1 MVLKA
6 IRDSQHWAHLHPAR
20 AGSLAGLFNQ
30 ACTIS
35 VAILLIPITTSYLPA
50 AEAGL
55 WFSLQ
60 GLVAMVAMMDLGFGF
75 AISRQAAFTLGNT
88 REVNATDDFIQL
100 APGISGTYQLFGL
113 TRRLYLIL
121 SAAAVV
127 LCIIAYEV
135 FSRVGNLIPPHA
147 EGTRLAWYC
156 IALASV
162 ISIFSGGYAAF
173 LNGIG
178 AVYQTRILA
187 GLAQLGAGVGAGVAA
202 CCGGGLP
209 MMAASFAASTLL
221 YAFAVSYL
229 LRRKMPPLAASE
241 ARLPPPGSLRAL
253 ARAALP
259 IGMVNVFGSLVF
271 MVQAPLLGMLLGPEK
286 VVPFYLAQKIGLAFN
301 MMSMQLA
308 LPQLPFFTRAL
319 GNKNWGEVRSRLKA
333 TIQKTHLIV
342 LISSLAYFFLS
353 PWMALVLLR
362 KNEYVDSSVL
372 LIMALDFCILGITG
386 LGGQFVLASGKNPFV
401 FSTIFTGITSFSLVI
416 LLTPR
421 LGIIALPI
429 STLVAGLVFN
439 YRKCFMEYRKMLLY
453 HTNQVSAKS

>member
-1 MVLKA
+1 MVLKT
-6 IRDSQHWAHLHPAR
+6 IRDSQHWVHLHPVR

-35 VAILLIPITTSYLPA
+35 VAILLIPITTSSLPA

-60 GLVAMVAMMDLGFGF
+60 GLLTMVAMLDLGFGF

-88 REVNATDDFIQL
+88 HEVKATDDFIQL
-100 APGISGTYQLFGL
+100 APGIGGSYQLFGL

-135 FSRVGNLIPPHA
+135 FLRVGNLIPPHA
-147 EGTRLAWYC
+147 EGTRLAWYG

-209 MMAASFAASTLL
+209 MMSASFAVSALL

-229 LRRKMPPLAASE
+229 LRRKMPLRGANETPLP
-241 ARLPPPGSLRAL
+241 LPGSLRAL

-319 GNKNWGEVRSRLKA
+319 GNKNWGEIQARLRSVVR
-333 TIQKTHLIV
+333 KTNLIV
-342 LISSLAYFFLS
+342 LTSSLAYFLLS

-362 KNEYVDSSVL
+362 KHEYVDLSVL
-372 LIMALDFCILGITG
+372 ALMALDFCILGLTNV
-386 LGGQFVLASGKNPFV
+386 GGQFVLASGKNPFV
-401 FSTIFTGITSFSLVI
+401 YSTIFMGIASFSLVI
-416 LLTPR
+416 LLTPH

-429 STLVAGLVFN
+429 STLTAGIVFN
-439 YRKCFMEYRKMLLY
+439 YRKCYTEYRKMKKFY
-453 HTNQVSAKS
+453 TIQNAH